1 MKPPERFETDR
12 LVLRPATL
20 ADAEDI
26 FQVFAQ
32 DPEVTRYTT
41 WRPHISVTQTLEFLA
56 GCEQAWEGGHRF
68 PYGIILK
75 GSDSAIGL
83 FEIRLEDFKAE
94 LGYGLGKAF
103 WGKGYTT
110 EAART
115 VVDWALAQPSIYRVW
130 AVCDV
135 DNIGSRRVMEK
146 IGMQREGILRR
157 EIIHPNISA
166 EPRDCYLYSIIK
178 D

>member
-1 MKPPERFETDR
+1 MKRGKGLTPTIVRMFGVRALGRIRGTGYGLKAALQTPRFIR
-12 LVLRPATL
+12 LKCYKTSY
-20 ADAEDI
+20 
-26 FQVFAQ
+26 F
-32 DPEVTRYTT
+32 
-41 WRPHISVTQTLEFLA
+41 
-56 GCEQAWEGGHRF
+56 
-68 PYGIILK
+68 K